1 MNGISNVS
9 QTYITS
15 FTTIFLAVE
24 YYNDRQLNVIYKSS
38 DDLAQQ
44 HNGNLNVGYL
54 FESEIELRQ
63 TNTSDF
69 NFLGLNA
76 VDWIPIQFT
85 IGVKYIQATR
95 DFWTNKIENVWILTE
110 NGQILFFESGGG
122 WRFNLNEDKVAND
135 M

>member
-63 TNTSDF
+63 TNTSDS